1 MRIFTQTGFPRI
13 ICTDQGTNFTAEL
26 TEAFKDALGIAPRFT
41 TPGHPESMGAV
52 ERWNRTLNVMLNKNI
67 QENGNNWE
75 SHLPYLMFA
84 YREVPHSTTGVSPYQ
99 LVYGRLPNGP
109 LKLLKEVWT
118 GGKEIPT
125 GSSKSIEEY
134 LRDLTEKL
142 KQAHNLA
149 RGNSEKAQAEYA
161 SRYNLR
167 SREKR
172 LAVGDQVLVLIPSS
186 SHKLLKNG

>member
-1 MRIFTQTGFPRI
+1 
-13 ICTDQGTNFTAEL
+13 
-26 TEAFKDALGIAPRFT
+26 
-41 TPGHPESMGAV
+41 
-52 ERWNRTLNVMLNKNI
+52 MLNKNI
-67 QENGNNWE
+67 QKNGNNWD
-75 SHLPYLMFA
+75 SHLPYFMFA
-84 YREVPHSTTGVSPYQ
+84 YREVPHSTKGVSPYQ

-118 GGKEIPT
+118 RGKEIPT
-125 GSSKSIEEY
+125 GSSKFIEEY

-186 SHKLLKNG
+186 SHKLLKNGWVPHLS